1 MTSSKSTKR
10 ALISSTL
17 AILMCVAMLIGTT
30 FAWFTDT
37 ASTAVNKI
45 QAGNLEIE
53 LQMKDNNGNWVN
65 AEGKTLGWVAKD
77 GRAQDQI
84 LWEPGCTYKL
94 PTLKITNKGNLAL
107 QFKILVN
114 NISGDMDLL
123 NALEFTCT
131 YAPFNE
137 AMAYEPVTIQGSD
150 IADLPFELPGE
161 PNVASNAEEFGITGS
176 MLPDSGYDDT
186 YEANVAY
193 YTIEAHMK
201 EEAGNEYQGKALENL
216 SVTVVAT
223 QIAGFEKDSFDDL
236 YDRYAQYP
244 DVTVVQ
250 LAAGDETAVNN
261 ALKDAIAAAKTADAA
276 TGKPTPTQI
285 VLPSN
290 TTVCLDS
297 GEATP
302 AQGLTSDIKITGDK
316 TTTVK
321 LQNTN
326 PGSEGS
332 LSYQDGANLTFQG
345 ITVDTEGIK
354 GICARGGVVT
364 FIDCTF
370 NSELKQTIAAKF
382 IFSGC
387 TFTEPVSQVGYG
399 CNNVIFSNCKFN
411 TDGYGIKIYS
421 EGNSPV
427 NLTVKNCAF
436 NNSGSAA
443 KSAIFLDHI
452 IDGIS
457 YNITVDSCSFSG
469 FAATPT
475 ANVNNWAERM
485 IVADSFVKT
494 SDGQYIFSY
503 QTGAEGGSYHKILT
517 DDQLVVTVK

>member
-10 ALISSTL
+10 ALLTSVL
-17 AILMCVAMLIGTT
+17 ALLMCVTMLIGAT

-45 QAGNLEIE
+45 QSGTLKVDIVKEDGETSIRNES
-53 LQMKDNNGNWVN
+53 MSFVN
-65 AEGKTLGWVAKD
+65 KD
-77 GRAQDQI
+77 GSADI
-84 LWEPGCTYKL
+84 LWEPGATFMTPAFKIKSTGSLALKYKL
-94 PTLKITNKGNLAL
+94 TLN
-107 QFKILVN
+107 
-114 NISGDMDLL
+114 
-123 NALEFTCT
+123 
-131 YAPFNE
+131 
-137 AMAYEPVTIQGSD
+137 
-150 IADLPFELPGE
+150 
-161 PNVASNAEEFGITGS
+161 GITGDN
-176 MLPDSGYDDT
+176 MLLKVIKFSVVKADGTEVDLDTFEGHLTPDAALSDALYIKGYMEKT
-186 YEANVAY
+186 AN
-193 YTIEAHMK
+193 
-201 EEAGNEYQGKALENL
+201 NDYQGKTLEGL
-216 SVTVVAT
+216 GITVVAT
-223 QIAGFEKDSFDDL
+223 QDTVENDSFGNQ

-250 LAAGDETAVNN
+250 LAAGNETAVNN

-276 TGKPTPTQI
+276 TGKPKPTQI

-345 ITVDTEGIK
+345 ITVDTEDIK

-387 TFTEPVSQVGYG
+387 TFTKPVSQVGYG
-399 CNNVIFSNCKFN
+399 CKDVIFSNCEFN

-427 NLTVKNCAF
+427 NLTVKNCTF
-436 NNSGSAA
+436 NNSGIAA

-469 FAATPT
+469 FTAIPT
-475 ANVNNWAERM
+475 ANDNSWAPRM
-485 IVADSFVKT
+485 IVASSFVET
-494 SDGQYIFSY
+494 SDHQYIFSY
-503 QTGAEGGSYHKILT
+503 QTGAESGSYHKILT
-517 DDQLVVTVK
+517 SDQLVVDVK

>member
-10 ALISSTL
+10 ALLTSVL
-17 AILMCVAMLIGTT
+17 ALLMCVTMLVGAT

-37 ASTAVNKI
+37 ASTGVNKI
-45 QAGNLEIE
+45 VSGNLHVEIQDKTGE
-53 LQMKDNNGNWVN
+53 KIENLEWVKENGDVIANQ
-65 AEGKTLGWVAKD
+65 EG
-77 GRAQDQI
+77 I
-84 LWEPGCTYKL
+84 LWEPGCTYL
-94 PTLKITNKGNLAL
+94 LTPFQIVNTGNLAL
-107 QFKILVN
+107 KYKIVITGLDGDSPLLDV
-114 NISGDMDLL
+114 IKFTYKTASG
-123 NALEFTCT
+123 
-131 YAPFNE
+131 
-137 AMAYEPVTIQGSD
+137 
-150 IADLPFELPGE
+150 
-161 PNVASNAEEFGITGS
+161 EEFDMSAEGHLTAKGTPGASTGMITVS
-176 MLPDSGYDDT
+176 
-186 YEANVAY
+186 
-193 YTIEAHMK
+193 AHMDK
-201 EEAGNEYQGKALENL
+201 LANNDYMDKTLTGIKF
-216 SVTVVAT
+216 TVYAT
-223 QIAGFEKDSFDDL
+223 QDTVENDSFGNQ

-261 ALKDAIAAAKTADAA
+261 AFKDAIAAAKTADA

-290 TTVCLDS
+290 TAVCLDS

-321 LQNTN
+321 LRNTN

-387 TFTEPVSQVGYG
+387 TFTKPVSQVGYG
-399 CNNVIFSNCKFN
+399 CNNVIFSNCKFD

-427 NLTVKNCAF
+427 NLTVKDCAF

-457 YNITVDSCSFSG
+457 YNITVDGCSFIG
-469 FAATPT
+469 FTATPT
-475 ANVNNWAERM
+475 ANINIWAERM

-503 QTGAEGGSYHKILT
+503 QTGVEGGSYHKILT
-517 DDQLVVTVK
+517 GDQLVVTVK

>member
-1 MTSSKSTKR
+1 MTSKSTKR
-10 ALISSTL
+10 ALITSVLS
-17 AILMCVAMLIGTT
+17 ILMCVAMLIGTT
-30 FAWFTDT
+30 FAWFTDS

-45 QAGNLEIE
+45 QAGNLDVQLLMHDGRSYVDIGNDTSPIFGIGSIA
-53 LQMKDNNGNWVN
+53 QNNN
-65 AEGKTLGWVAKD
+65 AET
-77 GRAQDQI
+77 
-84 LWEPGCTYKL
+84 LWEPGKTQVAYLAIK
-94 PTLKITNKGNLAL
+94 NNGNLAL
-107 QFKILVN
+107 KYKVELNVTN
-114 NISGDMDLL
+114 VSKDMYKAMKYAIIPDAQPSSVTSWTDGSTVVAGTQHVSDDVSLPVGVTHYF
-123 NALEFTCT
+123 AL
-131 YAPFNE
+131 AIHMNE
-137 AMAYEPVTIQGSD
+137 D
-150 IADLPFELPGE
+150 
-161 PNVASNAEEFGITGS
+161 
-176 MLPDSGYDDT
+176 
-186 YEANVAY
+186 
-193 YTIEAHMK
+193 
-201 EEAGNEYQGKALENL
+201 AGNEYQGGEVDFDL
-216 SVTVVAT
+216 TVVAT
-223 QIAGFEKDSFDDL
+223 QDTVENDSFGNQ

-244 DVTVVQ
+244 DVNVVQ

-261 ALKDAIAAAKTADAA
+261 ALKDAIAAAKTADAD

-321 LQNTN
+321 LRNTN

-427 NLTVKNCAF
+427 NLTVKDCAF

-452 IDGIS
+452 IDDIS
-457 YNITVDSCSFSG
+457 YNITVDSCNFSG

-475 ANVNNWAERM
+475 ANFNNWAARM
-485 IVADSFVKT
+485 IVASSFVKT

>member
-10 ALISSTL
+10 ALLTSVL
-17 AILMCVAMLIGTT
+17 ALLMCVTMLVGAT

-37 ASTAVNKI
+37 ASTGVNKI
-45 QAGNLEIE
+45 TSGNLHVEIQDKTGE
-53 LQMKDNNGNWVN
+53 KIDTLKWVD
-65 AEGKTLGWVAKD
+65 KD
-77 GRAQDQI
+77 GNDIANQNDI
-84 LWEPGCTYKL
+84 LWEPGCTYL
-94 PTLKITNKGNLAL
+94 LTPFQIVNTGNLAL
-107 QFKILVN
+107 KY
-114 NISGDMDLL
+114 NIVITGLDGDSPLLDVIKFTYKTESG
-123 NALEFTCT
+123 
-131 YAPFNE
+131 
-137 AMAYEPVTIQGSD
+137 
-150 IADLPFELPGE
+150 
-161 PNVASNAEEFGITGS
+161 EEFDMSAEGHLTAKGTLGASTGMITVSAQMDKLANNDYMDKTLTGI
-176 MLPDSGYDDT
+176 
-186 YEANVAY
+186 
-193 YTIEAHMK
+193 K
-201 EEAGNEYQGKALENL
+201 F
-216 SVTVVAT
+216 TVVAT
-223 QIAGFEKDSFDDL
+223 QDTVENDSFGNQ

-261 ALKDAIAAAKTADAA
+261 ALKDAIAAAKTADAT

-326 PGSEGS
+326 PGSESS

-345 ITVDTEGIK
+345 ITVDTEEIK

-387 TFTEPVSQVGYG
+387 TFTKPVSQVGYG
-399 CNNVIFSNCKFN
+399 CNNVIFSNCKFD

-457 YNITVDSCSFSG
+457 YNITVDSCSFDG
-469 FAATPT
+469 FTEKPT
-475 ANVNNWAERM
+475 ANVNNWAPRM
-485 IVADSFVKT
+485 IVDGSFVKT

-503 QTGAEGGSYHKILT
+503 QTGAEGGIYHKILT
-517 DDQLVVTVK
+517 GDQLVVTVK

>member
-10 ALISSTL
+10 ALVSSAL

-37 ASTAVNKI
+37 ASTSVNKI
-45 QAGNLEIE
+45 QAGTLKVDIVKEDGVTSIKNES
-53 LQMKDNNGNWVN
+53 MSFVN
-65 AEGKTLGWVAKD
+65 KD
-77 GRAQDQI
+77 GSANI
-84 LWEPGCTYKL
+84 LWEPGATFMTPAFKIKSTGSLALKYKL
-94 PTLKITNKGNLAL
+94 TLN
-107 QFKILVN
+107 
-114 NISGDMDLL
+114 
-123 NALEFTCT
+123 
-131 YAPFNE
+131 
-137 AMAYEPVTIQGSD
+137 
-150 IADLPFELPGE
+150 
-161 PNVASNAEEFGITGS
+161 GITGDN
-176 MLPDSGYDDT
+176 MLLKVIKFSVVKADGTEVDLDTFEGHLTPDAALS
-186 YEANVAY
+186 EALY
-193 YTIEAHMK
+193 IKGHMD
-201 EEAGNEYQGKALENL
+201 ETANNDYQDKTLEGL
-216 SVTVVAT
+216 GITVVAT
-223 QIAGFEKDSFDDL
+223 QWTYEKDSKDDQ
-236 YDRYAQYP
+236 YDKFAEYD
-244 DVTVVQ
+244 DVTTTQ
-250 LAAGDETAVNN
+250 IPAGDVATVNN
-261 ALKDAIAAAKTADAA
+261 AVKDAIAAAKKVDSA
-276 TGKPTPTQI
+276 TGKTTPTQI
-285 VLPSN
+285 VLPAN
-290 TTVCLDS
+290 TTVSIDS
-297 GEATP
+297 GVATP
-302 AQGLTSDIKITGDK
+302 AQGHTSDIKITGDK

-345 ITVDTEGIK
+345 ITVDTEDIK

-370 NSELKQTIAAKF
+370 NSELKQTIADKF

-399 CNNVIFSNCKFN
+399 CKNVIFSNCEFN

-469 FAATPT
+469 FTATPT
-475 ANVNNWAERM
+475 ANDNRWAPRM
-485 IVADSFVKT
+485 IVTDSFKT
-494 SDGQYIFSY
+494 SGDQYIFSY
-503 QTGAEGGSYHKILT
+503 QTGAVGGNYHKILT
-517 DDQLVVTVK
+517 DDQLVVTVE

>member
-10 ALISSTL
+10 ALISSAL
-17 AILMCVAMLIGTT
+17 ALLMCVTMLVGAT

-37 ASTAVNKI
+37 ASTGVNKI
-45 QAGNLEIE
+45 QSGTLKVDIVKADGETSIRNES
-53 LQMKDNNGNWVN
+53 MSFVNKDRS
-65 AEGKTLGWVAKD
+65 AD
-77 GRAQDQI
+77 I
-84 LWEPGCTYKL
+84 LWEPGATFMTPAFKIKSTGSLALKYKL
-94 PTLKITNKGNLAL
+94 TLN
-107 QFKILVN
+107 
-114 NISGDMDLL
+114 
-123 NALEFTCT
+123 
-131 YAPFNE
+131 
-137 AMAYEPVTIQGSD
+137 
-150 IADLPFELPGE
+150 
-161 PNVASNAEEFGITGS
+161 GITGDN
-176 MLPDSGYDDT
+176 MLLKVIKFSVVKADGTEVDLDTFEGHLTPDAALS
-186 YEANVAY
+186 EALY
-193 YTIEAHMK
+193 IKGHMD
-201 EEAGNEYQGKALENL
+201 ETANNDYQGKTLEGL
-216 SVTVVAT
+216 GITVVAT
-223 QIAGFEKDSFDDL
+223 QDTVENDSFGNQ

-290 TTVCLDS
+290 TAVCLDS

-321 LQNTN
+321 LRNTN

-345 ITVDTEGIK
+345 ITVDTEEIK

-387 TFTEPVSQVGYG
+387 TFTKPVSQVGYG
-399 CNNVIFSNCKFN
+399 CKNVIFSNCKFD

-452 IDGIS
+452 KDGIS
-457 YNITVDSCSFSG
+457 YNITVDSCNFSG
-469 FAATPT
+469 FTATPT
-475 ANVNNWAERM
+475 ANYNKWAARM

-517 DDQLVVTVK
+517 GDQLVVTVK

>member
-10 ALISSTL
+10 ALVSSAL

-37 ASTAVNKI
+37 ASTGVNKI
-45 QAGNLEIE
+45 QAGNLKMEVSYKNTSGGE
-53 LQMKDNNGNWVN
+53 FTVLNESTNVFK
-65 AEGKTLGWVAKD
+65 
-77 GRAQDQI
+77 QDT
-84 LWEPGCTYKL
+84 LWEPGHVEYAVLNVKNIGTLALKYKL
-94 PTLKITNKGNLAL
+94 GINIAGETGSTNVLGNEFKLSDYIKFGVVDEDLSGKTRDEMVAAVTDGKLIKEGYSKESHLDTTDANETVTLVVWMPTDVGNKANYKVGAAVPEINVG
-107 QFKILVN
+107 I
-114 NISGDMDLL
+114 
-123 NALEFTCT
+123 
-131 YAPFNE
+131 
-137 AMAYEPVTIQGSD
+137 
-150 IADLPFELPGE
+150 
-161 PNVASNAEEFGITGS
+161 NVA
-176 MLPDSGYDDT
+176 
-186 YEANVAY
+186 
-193 YTIEAHMK
+193 
-201 EEAGNEYQGKALENL
+201 
-216 SVTVVAT
+216 AT
-223 QIAGFEKDSFDDL
+223 QYTHESDSFGNQ

-290 TTVCLDS
+290 TAVCLDS

-387 TFTEPVSQVGYG
+387 TFTKPVSQVGYG
-399 CNNVIFSNCKFN
+399 CKDVIFSNCKFN

-427 NLTVKNCAF
+427 NLTVKNCVF

-469 FAATPT
+469 FTAIPT
-475 ANVNNWAERM
+475 ANDNSWAERM
-485 IVADSFVKT
+485 IVASSFVKT
-494 SDGQYIFSY
+494 SDDQYIFSY

-517 DDQLVVTVK
+517 GDQLVVTVE

>member
-1 MTSSKSTKR
+1 M
-10 ALISSTL
+10 ALKYKIVITGLDGDSPLLNVIKFTYKTERGAEFDMSAEGHLT
-17 AILMCVAMLIGTT
+17 AKGTPG
-30 FAWFTDT
+30 
-37 ASTAVNKI
+37 ASTGMITVSA
-45 QAGNLEIE
+45 
-53 LQMKDNNGNWVN
+53 QMDKLANNDYMD
-65 AEGKTLGWVAKD
+65 KTL
-77 GRAQDQI
+77 
-84 LWEPGCTYKL
+84 T
-94 PTLKITNKGNLAL
+94 
-107 QFKILVN
+107 
-114 NISGDMDLL
+114 
-123 NALEFTCT
+123 
-131 YAPFNE
+131 
-137 AMAYEPVTIQGSD
+137 
-150 IADLPFELPGE
+150 
-161 PNVASNAEEFGITGS
+161 GI
-176 MLPDSGYDDT
+176 
-186 YEANVAY
+186 
-193 YTIEAHMK
+193 K
-201 EEAGNEYQGKALENL
+201 F
-216 SVTVVAT
+216 TVVAT
-223 QIAGFEKDSFDDL
+223 QDTVENDSFGNQ

-316 TTTVK
+316 TTKVK
-321 LQNTN
+321 LRNTN

-345 ITVDTEGIK
+345 ITVDTEDIK

-387 TFTEPVSQVGYG
+387 TFTKPVSQVGYG
-399 CNNVIFSNCKFN
+399 CKNVIFSNCKFD

-436 NNSGSAA
+436 INSGSAA

-469 FAATPT
+469 FTATPT
-475 ANVNNWAERM
+475 ANVNNWAARM

-517 DDQLVVTVK
+517 GDQLVVTVK

>member
-10 ALISSTL
+10 ALISSAL
-17 AILMCVAMLIGTT
+17 ALLMCVTMLVGAT

-45 QAGNLEIE
+45 QSGALKVDIVKADGETSIRNES
-53 LQMKDNNGNWVN
+53 MSFVN
-65 AEGKTLGWVAKD
+65 KD
-77 GRAQDQI
+77 GSADI
-84 LWEPGCTYKL
+84 LWEPGATFMTPAFKIKSTGSLALKYKL
-94 PTLKITNKGNLAL
+94 TLN
-107 QFKILVN
+107 
-114 NISGDMDLL
+114 
-123 NALEFTCT
+123 
-131 YAPFNE
+131 
-137 AMAYEPVTIQGSD
+137 
-150 IADLPFELPGE
+150 
-161 PNVASNAEEFGITGS
+161 GITGDN
-176 MLPDSGYDDT
+176 MLLKVIKFSVVKADGTEVDLDTFEGHLTPDAALS
-186 YEANVAY
+186 EALY
-193 YTIEAHMK
+193 IKGHMD
-201 EEAGNEYQGKALENL
+201 ETANNDYQGKTLEGL
-216 SVTVVAT
+216 GITVVAT
-223 QIAGFEKDSFDDL
+223 QDTVENDSFGNQ

-290 TTVCLDS
+290 TAVCLDS

-321 LQNTN
+321 LRNTN

-345 ITVDTEGIK
+345 ITVDTEEIK

-387 TFTEPVSQVGYG
+387 IFTKPVSQVGYG
-399 CNNVIFSNCKFN
+399 CKNVIFSNCKFD

-452 IDGIS
+452 KDGIS
-457 YNITVDSCSFSG
+457 YNITVDSCNFSG
-469 FAATPT
+469 FTATPT
-475 ANVNNWAERM
+475 ANYNKWAARM

-517 DDQLVVTVK
+517 GDQLVVTVK

>member
-1 MTSSKSTKR
+1 MTPAFKIKSTGSL
-10 ALISSTL
+10 ALKYKLTL
-17 AILMCVAMLIGTT
+17 NGITGDNMLLKVIKFSVVKADGTEVDLDT
-30 FAWFTDT
+30 FEGHLTPDAALSEALYIKGHMDET
-37 ASTAVNKI
+37 A
-45 QAGNLEIE
+45 
-53 LQMKDNNGNWVN
+53 NNDYQ
-65 AEGKTLGWVAKD
+65 GKTLEG
-77 GRAQDQI
+77 
-84 LWEPGCTYKL
+84 L
-94 PTLKITNKGNLAL
+94 
-107 QFKILVN
+107 
-114 NISGDMDLL
+114 
-123 NALEFTCT
+123 
-131 YAPFNE
+131 
-137 AMAYEPVTIQGSD
+137 
-150 IADLPFELPGE
+150 
-161 PNVASNAEEFGITGS
+161 GI
-176 MLPDSGYDDT
+176 
-186 YEANVAY
+186 
-193 YTIEAHMK
+193 
-201 EEAGNEYQGKALENL
+201 
-216 SVTVVAT
+216 TVVAT
-223 QIAGFEKDSFDDL
+223 QDTVENDSFGNQ

-290 TTVCLDS
+290 TAVCLDS

-321 LQNTN
+321 LRNTN

-345 ITVDTEGIK
+345 ITVDTEEIK

-387 TFTEPVSQVGYG
+387 TFTKPVSQVGYG
-399 CNNVIFSNCKFN
+399 CKNVIFSNCKFD

-452 IDGIS
+452 KDGIS
-457 YNITVDSCSFSG
+457 YNITVDSCNFSG
-469 FAATPT
+469 FTATPT
-475 ANVNNWAERM
+475 ANYNKWAARM

-517 DDQLVVTVK
+517 GDQLVVTVK

>member
-10 ALISSTL
+10 ALISSAL
-17 AILMCVAMLIGTT
+17 ALLMCVTMLVGAT

-45 QAGNLEIE
+45 QSGALKVDIVKADGETSIRNES
-53 LQMKDNNGNWVN
+53 MSFVN
-65 AEGKTLGWVAKD
+65 KD
-77 GRAQDQI
+77 GSADI
-84 LWEPGCTYKL
+84 LWEPGATFMTPAFKIKSTGSLALKYKL
-94 PTLKITNKGNLAL
+94 TLN
-107 QFKILVN
+107 
-114 NISGDMDLL
+114 
-123 NALEFTCT
+123 
-131 YAPFNE
+131 
-137 AMAYEPVTIQGSD
+137 
-150 IADLPFELPGE
+150 
-161 PNVASNAEEFGITGS
+161 GITGDN
-176 MLPDSGYDDT
+176 MLLKVIKFSVVKADGTEVDLDTFEGHLTPDAALS
-186 YEANVAY
+186 EALY
-193 YTIEAHMK
+193 IKGHMD
-201 EEAGNEYQGKALENL
+201 ETANNDYQGKTLEGL
-216 SVTVVAT
+216 GITVVAT
-223 QIAGFEKDSFDDL
+223 QDTVENDSVVNQ

-290 TTVCLDS
+290 TAVCLDS

-321 LQNTN
+321 LRNTN

-345 ITVDTEGIK
+345 ITVDTEEIK

-387 TFTEPVSQVGYG
+387 TFTKPVSQVGYG
-399 CNNVIFSNCKFN
+399 CKNVIFSNCKFD

-452 IDGIS
+452 KDGIS
-457 YNITVDSCSFSG
+457 YNITVDSCNFSG
-469 FAATPT
+469 FTATPT
-475 ANVNNWAERM
+475 ANYNKWAARM

-517 DDQLVVTVK
+517 GDQLVVTVK

>member
-1 MTSSKSTKR
+1 MNNTRTTKR
-10 ALISSTL
+10 ALLSSVIAVL
-17 AILMCVAMLIGTT
+17 ICVAMLIGTT
-30 FAWFTDT
+30 FAWFTDS

-45 QAGNLEIE
+45 QSGKLDVALE
-53 LQMKDNNGNWVN
+53 MSTDGTNWET
-65 AEGKTLGWVAKD
+65 AEGKTLTFKTAD
-77 GRAQDQI
+77 NRAADKI
-84 LWEPGCTYKL
+84 LWEPGCTYEL
-94 PTLKITNKGNLAL
+94 PQLRVVNKGNLAL
-107 QFKILVN
+107 KYKIQ
-114 NISGDMDLL
+114 ITG
-123 NALEFTCT
+123 
-131 YAPFNE
+131 
-137 AMAYEPVTIQGSD
+137 IQG
-150 IADLPFELPGE
+150 
-161 PNVASNAEEFGITGS
+161 NAKLNEVIDWTINDAPINLTEQHLS
-176 MLPDSGYDDT
+176 
-186 YEANVAY
+186 ANQKGAAF
-193 YTIEAHMK
+193 TIKGHMQ
-201 EEAGNEYQGKALENL
+201 ETAGNEYRNL
-216 SVTVVAT
+216 TIDGIGITVVAT
-223 QIAGFEKDSFDDL
+223 QDAVENDSFDNQ

-261 ALKDAIAAAKTADAA
+261 ALKGAIAAAKTADAA

-290 TTVCLDS
+290 TAVYLDS

-321 LQNTN
+321 LRNTN
-326 PGSEGS
+326 SGSEGS

-345 ITVDTEGIK
+345 ITVDTEAIK

-387 TFTEPVSQVGYG
+387 TFTKPVSQVGYG
-399 CNNVIFSNCKFN
+399 CKDVIFSNCEFN

-427 NLTVKNCAF
+427 NLTVKDCTF
-436 NNSGSAA
+436 NNSGSAT
-443 KSAIFLDHI
+443 KSAILLDHI

-457 YNITVDSCSFSG
+457 YNITVDGCSFSD
-469 FAATPT
+469 FTATPT
-475 ANVNNWAERM
+475 ATFNQWAERM
-485 IVADSFVKT
+485 IVDDSFVKT

-503 QTGAEGGSYHKILT
+503 QTGAVGGSYHKILT
-517 DDQLVVTVK
+517 GDQLVVTVE

>member
-10 ALISSTL
+10 ALISSAL

-45 QAGNLEIE
+45 QSGTLKVDIVKEDGETSIRNES
-53 LQMKDNNGNWVN
+53 MSFVN
-65 AEGKTLGWVAKD
+65 KD
-77 GRAQDQI
+77 GSAEI
-84 LWEPGCTYKL
+84 LWEPGATFMTPAFKIKSTGSLALKYKL
-94 PTLKITNKGNLAL
+94 TLN
-107 QFKILVN
+107 
-114 NISGDMDLL
+114 
-123 NALEFTCT
+123 
-131 YAPFNE
+131 
-137 AMAYEPVTIQGSD
+137 
-150 IADLPFELPGE
+150 
-161 PNVASNAEEFGITGS
+161 GITGDN
-176 MLPDSGYDDT
+176 MLLKVIKFSVVKDDGTEVDLDTFEGHLTPDAVLS
-186 YEANVAY
+186 EALY
-193 YTIEAHMK
+193 IKGHMD
-201 EEAGNEYQGKALENL
+201 ETANNDYQGKTLEGL
-216 SVTVVAT
+216 GITVVAT
-223 QIAGFEKDSFDDL
+223 QDTVENDSYDNQ

-261 ALKDAIAAAKTADAA
+261 ALKDAIAAAKTADAT

-321 LQNTN
+321 FSNTN

-345 ITVDTEGIK
+345 ITVDTEDIK

-387 TFTEPVSQVGYG
+387 TFNKPVSQVGYG
-399 CNNVIFSNCKFN
+399 CNNVIFSNCKFE

-457 YNITVDSCSFSG
+457 YNITVDSCNFSG
-469 FAATPT
+469 FTATPT
-475 ANVNNWAERM
+475 ANVNKWAPRM
-485 IVADSFVKT
+485 IVTGSFVKT
-494 SDGQYIFSY
+494 SDDQYIFSY
-503 QTGAEGGSYHKILT
+503 QTGVEGGGYHKILT
-517 DDQLVVTVK
+517 GDQLVVTVK

>member
-17 AILMCVAMLIGTT
+17 ALLMCVAMLIGTT

-37 ASTAVNKI
+37 ASTGVNKI
-45 QAGNLEIE
+45 TSGNLHVEIQDKTGE
-53 LQMKDNNGNWVN
+53 KIENLEWVKENGEVIANQ
-65 AEGKTLGWVAKD
+65 EG
-77 GRAQDQI
+77 I
-84 LWEPGCTYKL
+84 LWEPGCTYL
-94 PTLKITNKGNLAL
+94 LTPFQIVNTGNLAL
-107 QFKILVN
+107 KYKIVITGLD
-114 NISGDMDLL
+114 GDSPLL
-123 NALEFTCT
+123 DVIKFTYKT
-131 YAPFNE
+131 E
-137 AMAYEPVTIQGSD
+137 RG
-150 IADLPFELPGE
+150 
-161 PNVASNAEEFGITGS
+161 EEFDMSAEGHLTAKGTPGASTGMITVSAQMDKLANNDYMDKTLTGI
-176 MLPDSGYDDT
+176 
-186 YEANVAY
+186 
-193 YTIEAHMK
+193 K
-201 EEAGNEYQGKALENL
+201 F
-216 SVTVVAT
+216 TVVAT
-223 QIAGFEKDSFDDL
+223 QDTVENDSYNNQ

-261 ALKDAIAAAKTADAA
+261 ALKDAIAAAKTAAAA

-345 ITVDTEGIK
+345 ITVDTEDIK

-387 TFTEPVSQVGYG
+387 TFTKPVSQVGYG
-399 CNNVIFSNCKFN
+399 CNNVIFSNCKFD

-457 YNITVDSCSFSG
+457 YNITVDSCSFDG
-469 FAATPT
+469 FTAKPTP
-475 ANVNNWAERM
+475 NVNNWAERM
-485 IVADSFVKT
+485 IVDGSFVRT

-517 DDQLVVTVK
+517 GDQLVVTVK

>member
-10 ALISSTL
+10 ALVTSVL
-17 AILMCVAMLIGTT
+17 ALLMCVTMLIGAT

-37 ASTAVNKI
+37 ASTGVNKI
-45 QAGNLEIE
+45 TSGNLHVEIQDKEGREIE
-53 LQMKDNNGNWVN
+53 TLKWVD
-65 AEGKTLGWVAKD
+65 KD
-77 GRAQDQI
+77 GNDIANQEGI
-84 LWEPGCTYKL
+84 LWEPGCTYL
-94 PTLKITNKGNLAL
+94 LTPFQIVNTGNLAL
-107 QFKILVN
+107 KYKIVITGLD
-114 NISGDMDLL
+114 GDSPLL
-123 NALEFTCT
+123 NVIKFTYKTERGAEFDMSAEGHLTAKGT
-131 YAPFNE
+131 
-137 AMAYEPVTIQGSD
+137 
-150 IADLPFELPGE
+150 PG
-161 PNVASNAEEFGITGS
+161 ASTGMITVSAQMDKLANNDYMDKTLTGI
-176 MLPDSGYDDT
+176 
-186 YEANVAY
+186 
-193 YTIEAHMK
+193 K
-201 EEAGNEYQGKALENL
+201 F
-216 SVTVVAT
+216 TVVAT
-223 QIAGFEKDSFDDL
+223 QDTVENDSFGNQ

-316 TTTVK
+316 TTKVK
-321 LQNTN
+321 LRNTN

-345 ITVDTEGIK
+345 ITVDTEDIK

-387 TFTEPVSQVGYG
+387 TFTKPVSQVGYG
-399 CNNVIFSNCKFN
+399 CKNVIFSNCKFD

-436 NNSGSAA
+436 INSGSAA

-469 FAATPT
+469 FTATPT
-475 ANVNNWAERM
+475 ANVNNWAARM

-517 DDQLVVTVK
+517 GDQLVVTVK